1 MLKLTVSKELF
12 EDILT
17 TKLKI
22 IEKEASQYWKKE
34 LFEIRLIDDNLDYQ
48 IKKINKL
55 FISNGLGEEKPS
67 LVVQCL
73 DISVDTKHH
82 VFRFHLGKIIEQ
94 RNIEIEDNYKDS
106 LIQQL
111 LKEKELLQ
119 EQMHKDYLT
128 QVYNR
133 QKMDED
139 IQKFTTQNN
148 AKYLSAVLIDIDDFK
163 NVNHTYGHDIG
174 DKILKAIASKLKTHA
189 NRLNANV
196 YRYGGEEFIMLCFLP
211 QEQLLQSL
219 EYVRKEIKE
228 QKLLLT
234 HEHIVVTVSMGISFW
249 NNHKNVEAFL
259 KEADKCVYKAKHTG
273 KDKIVV
279 TYT

>member
-1 MLKLTVSKELF
+1 MLKLSVSKDLF
-12 EDILT
+12 EDVLT

-22 IEKEASQYWKKE
+22 VEKEVSKYWKKE
-34 LFEIRLIDDNLDYQ
+34 LFEIRIVNDCIDYG
-48 IKKINKL
+48 IKQVHKI
-55 FISNGLGEEKPS
+55 FISNGLGEDKPS
-67 LVVQCL
+67 IVVECKEITLDTQCN
-73 DISVDTKHH
+73 
-82 VFRFHLGKIIEQ
+82 VFKFHLGKIIEQ
-94 RNIEIEDNYKDS
+94 RNIEIEDDYKDS

-111 LKEKELLQ
+111 LKEKEQLQ
-119 EQMHKDYLT
+119 EKMSKDHLT

-133 QKMDED
+133 QKLDED
-139 IQKFTTQNN
+139 LQQFIAQNN
-148 AKYLSAVLIDIDDFK
+148 AKYLSAVFIDADNFK
-163 NVNHTYGHDIG
+163 NINDTYGHDIG
-174 DKILKAIASKLKTHA
+174 DKVLKAIASKLKTHA

-219 EYVRKEIKE
+219 EYIRKEIKE

-234 HEHIVVTVSMGISFW
+234 HEHIVVTVSMGVSFW
-249 NNHKNVEAFL
+249 NNYKNVEAFL

-279 TYT
+279 GYT